1 MVNLRSVAAGLLVLT
16 VISAAA
22 AGYFATNPTTVVS
35 TSTQVVTSTLPGSVT
50 TSTQLSTVTNV
61 VTQTATSTAA
71 PSTVKLVY
79 KQGVG
84 FYMTNAS
91 GWTLYLFKRDNQTL
105 GTSACTGACITSWPA
120 FYASNLTLPTGFDQN
135 DFKLVPRADGIK
147 QLAYYGQPLYYYS
160 KDKAPGDTVGQGVG
174 GVWFVCCQ
182 LAAATTSTSTTS
194 ATTSTTTT
202 TAATGATV
210 QVSILSGAGANQASP
225 GFSPS
230 TITLVRGV
238 NATIKW
244 TNNDVASHTV
254 TSTVVPAGAQSFNS
268 GNMASGAAFTF
279 TFTVPGTYT
288 YICNYHSW
296 MMATVVVK

>member
-1 MVNLRSVAAGLLVLT
+1 MARNIGRRSGGRSVAP
-16 VISAAA
+16 SAA
-22 AGYFATNPTTVVS
+22 GSSTTGCGSPPS
-35 TSTQVVTSTLPGSVT
+35 TVTSTLPGSVT

-61 VTQTATSTAA
+61 VTQTATSTAL
-71 PSTVKLVY
+71 PLTVKLAF

-105 GTSACTGACITSWPA
+105 GTSACTGGCITSWPA
-120 FYASNLTLPTGFDQN
+120 FYASNLTLPAGFDQN
-135 DFKLVPRADGIK
+135 DFKAVPRADGIK

-174 GVWFVCCQ
+174 GVWFVCCSP
-182 LAAATTSTSTTS
+182 AAATTTTS
-194 ATTSTTTT
+194 SSSTTSTTTSTT
-202 TAATGATV
+202 TAATTGTGATV
-210 QVSILSGAGANQASP
+210 QVSIANGAGANQASP

-238 NATIKW
+238 NATVRWI
-244 TNNDVASHTV
+244 NNDQASHTV
-254 TSTVVPAGAQSFNS
+254 TSTNIPAGAQSFSS
-268 GNMASGAAFTF
+268 GNLIYGATFAFTF
-279 TFTVPGTYT
+279 TTPGTYT

-296 MMATVVVK
+296 MTATIVVK